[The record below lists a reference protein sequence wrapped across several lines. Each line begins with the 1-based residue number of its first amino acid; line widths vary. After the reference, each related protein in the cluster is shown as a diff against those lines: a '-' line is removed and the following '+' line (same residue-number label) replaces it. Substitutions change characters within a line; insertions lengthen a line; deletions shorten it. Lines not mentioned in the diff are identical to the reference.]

1 MISNIFKF
9 QRIKF
14 FLILSVFFL
23 FGCKSITVLPT
34 NKPISNVNI
43 NGLIDKINTNSL
55 KFKNLKSRIRVSY
68 DDGKNKDQIIVQLR
82 LKSNEIIW
90 LSATMLVPIAKV
102 IILQDKFR
110 FYEKFQKTFLEGDI
124 SDINSLL
131 KVKINYKKIENILLG
146 RSFVELNNYSWKQIS
161 SSKNYILVSK
171 GRKNLFSPTLFFN
184 PVNFLLEEQRIFLP
198 DISEVLRIQYSNY
211 IKIGDNNIPQK
222 IRMSLIYEGILRSIE
237 IDFNNITF
245 SEKLNFPFEIPKGY
259 KKLDI

>member
-14 FLILSVFFL
+14 LLILSVFFL
-23 FGCKSITVLPT
+23 FGCKSIAILPT
-34 NKPISNVNI
+34 NKPISNINI
-43 NGLIDKINTNSL
+43 SGLIDKINSNSL
-55 KFKNLKSRIRVSY
+55 KFNNLKSRIRVRY
-68 DDGKNKDQIIVQLR
+68 DDGKKKEQIIVQLR

-90 LSATMLVPIAKV
+90 LSATMIVPIAKV
-102 IILQDKFR
+102 VILKNEFR

-131 KVKINYKKIENILLG
+131 KTKINFKKIENILLG
-146 RSFVELNNYSWKQIS
+146 KSFVDLNNYSWKQIS

-171 GRKNLFSPTLFFN
+171 GRNNLYSPTLFFN

-211 IKIGDNNIPQK
+211 INIEDNNIPQK
-222 IRMSLIYEGILRSIE
+222 IRMSIIYEGILRSIE
-237 IDFNNITF
+237 IDVTNITF
-245 SEKLNFPFEIPKGY
+245 PEKLNFPFEIPKGY
-259 KKLDI
+259 KKLNI